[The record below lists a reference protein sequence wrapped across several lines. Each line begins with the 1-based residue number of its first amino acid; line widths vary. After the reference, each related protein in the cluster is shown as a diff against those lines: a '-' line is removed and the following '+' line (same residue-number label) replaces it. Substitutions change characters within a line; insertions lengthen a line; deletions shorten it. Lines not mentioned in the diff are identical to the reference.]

1 VSGDLE
7 AAVAMLAADN
17 ARLCDIALA
26 ADALEEAV
34 TALVQDAHPSV
45 YTNIRAAL
53 DKYKIV
59 KAGQ

>member
-1 VSGDLE
+1 LSGDLE

-26 ADALEEAV
+26 AEKIVEYVKTIGLVKYAGHKRLGVLLDAYDL
-34 TALVQDAHPSV
+34 
-45 YTNIRAAL
+45 
-53 DKYKIV
+53 V